1 MGDMREAFEPY
12 EVMHKQRVAKTPSR
26 IEFAENL
33 LKQNGIEYKIC
44 NASTGQINVHIGKK
58 CLTFYAGTGKIQGYT
73 NARGIKAFVS
83 MCRRKIKELN
93 NETT

>member
-1 MGDMREAFEPY
+1 MGDMRKAFEPY
-12 EVMHKQRVAKTPSR
+12 KVMHNQRVEKTPSR
-26 IEFAENL
+26 IEYAEEL

-44 NASTGQINVHIGKK
+44 NASTGQINVYIGKK

-83 MCRRKIKELN
+83 ICKRKLKEL
-93 NETT
+93 EK